1 MKRTHRPD
9 LYCWSRFDEARDM
22 DFNGYAW
29 MRPEGAIL
37 FDPVAMG
44 DHDRA
49 QLGGGV
55 AWIVVTNSDH
65 TRAARELADL
75 FDAPIAGPAAERDEL
90 EALGIT
96 KWLCDGDE
104 LVPGLVALEMQGS
117 KTPGEL
123 AFVLE
128 ETTLITGDLVRSN
141 AGGRLDRLP
150 DPKLRDLPAALASIR
165 RLLDQDRVEAVLVG
179 DGWPAFR
186 DGQALLAELAGRG

>member
-1 MKRTHRPD
+1 MKRAHRPD

-29 MRPEGAIL
+29 TRAGGAIL
-37 FDPVAMG
+37 FDPVAMSE
-44 DHDRA
+44 HDRA

-65 TRAARELADL
+65 MRAARELADA

-90 EALGIT
+90 EDLGVT
-96 KWLCDGDE
+96 RWLCDGDE

-128 ETTLITGDLVRSN
+128 ETTVIAGDIVRSH

-150 DPKLRDLPAALASIR
+150 DPKLRDLPAALASIK
-165 RLLDQDRVEAVLVG
+165 RLLDRGRVEAVLVG

-186 DGQALLAELAGRG
+186 DGATLLAELVARG